1 MSTDSTQRKPL
12 TIARILLGQPYVI
25 HQPDSVMVP
34 AVDVRVLAENGG
46 MFQRTFL
53 AFGLSKELVR
63 SAWERE
69 PDKFL
74 KVDLNQS
81 ATLDP
86 NLNLTLDN

>member
-34 AVDVRVLAENGG
+34 AVDVRVLAENGA
-46 MFQRTFL
+46 MFQRTML

-63 SAWERE
+63 SAWEHE
-69 PDKFL
+69 PEKFL
-74 KVDLNQS
+74 KIDLNTPRNQQPTPTPS
-81 ATLDP
+81 A
-86 NLNLTLDN
+86 

>member
-1 MSTDSTQRKPL
+1 MTATKPL
-12 TIARILLGQPYVI
+12 TISRILLGQPYVI

-46 MFQRTFL
+46 MFKRTFL

-69 PDKFL
+69 PEKFL
-74 KVDLNQS
+74 KVELNQVS
-81 ATLDP
+81 APAPDSQLPTS
-86 NLNLTLDN
+86 